1 MAASMIP
8 KPGTMH
14 GPCMEPC
21 THRDCAMSRKD
32 ADKVCRHCGKT
43 IGYETLYFAD
53 GNPDGDKYSELVHYI
68 CEMEM
73 IEREM

>member
-1 MAASMIP
+1 
-8 KPGTMH
+8 
-14 GPCMEPC
+14 
-21 THRDCAMSRKD
+21 MSRKD